1 MASDVVKR
9 MDALKATSAKRV
21 LMEYYRERL
30 IDIQSKLSQYSD
42 ETFKIAKGRCLE
54 LEDILKYLES

>member
-1 MASDVVKR
+1 MVSEVLKR

-30 IDIQSKLSQYSD
+30 LDHQSKLAQYSD

-54 LEDILKYLES
+54 LEDLIRYLES